1 LTYIWDY
8 YNIPYIL
15 TNKESENMNAMQNAS
30 NDAQN
35 KINRQLIDYNS
46 TQNDLIFKTRKRL
59 FKLEHNFR
67 LLIATISI
75 TLITTGLMGLVVSY
89 G

>member
-1 LTYIWDY
+1 
-8 YNIPYIL
+8 
-15 TNKESENMNAMQNAS
+15 MNATQDAS
-30 NDAQN
+30 NNAQN

-67 LLIATISI
+67 LSIATISI

>member
-1 LTYIWDY
+1 
-8 YNIPYIL
+8 
-15 TNKESENMNAMQNAS
+15 MQNAS

-59 FKLEHNFR
+59 FKLEHNFN
-67 LLIATISI
+67 LLIAGLFI
-75 TLITTGLMGLVVSY
+75 TVSATLVMGLVVIN

>member
-1 LTYIWDY
+1 MTYIWDY
-8 YNIPYIL
+8 YNIPDIL
-15 TNKESENMNAMQNAS
+15 TNIESENMNAMQNAS

-35 KINRQLIDYNS
+35 KINRQLIDYNA
-46 TQNDLIFKTRKRL
+46 TQNNLIFKTRKRL

>member
-1 LTYIWDY
+1 
-8 YNIPYIL
+8 
-15 TNKESENMNAMQNAS
+15 MNATQDAS

-67 LLIATISI
+67 LLIAGLFITIST
-75 TLITTGLMGLVVSY
+75 TLFMGLVVIN

>member
-1 LTYIWDY
+1 
-8 YNIPYIL
+8 
-15 TNKESENMNAMQNAS
+15 MQNAS

-59 FKLEHNFR
+59 FQAERNQTLSFFLIG
-67 LLIATISI
+67 LL
-75 TLITTGLMGLVVSY
+75 TLSVLLLAVNDVLIKGAI
-89 G
+89 

>member
-1 LTYIWDY
+1 MGYMLLY
-8 YNIPYIL
+8 PIL
-15 TNKESENMNAMQNAS
+15 TINIESNNMNATQDAS

-35 KINRQLIDYNS
+35 KINRKLIEYNE

-67 LLIATISI
+67 LLILAIAI
-75 TLITTGLMGLVVSY
+75 TGSVTALMGLAVIN

>member
-1 LTYIWDY
+1 
-8 YNIPYIL
+8 
-15 TNKESENMNAMQNAS
+15 MNATQDAS

-67 LLIATISI
+67 LLIAGIFI
-75 TLITTGLMGLVVSY
+75 TVSTTLVMGLVVVN

>member
-1 LTYIWDY
+1 
-8 YNIPYIL
+8 
-15 TNKESENMNAMQNAS
+15 MNATQDAS

-35 KINRQLIDYNS
+35 KINRKLIEYNE

-67 LLIATISI
+67 LLILAIAI
-75 TLITTGLMGLVVSY
+75 TGSVTALMGLVVIN

>member
-8 YNIPYIL
+8 YNIPDIL
-15 TNKESENMNAMQNAS
+15 TNIERYKMNAEKQTQVKSPTM
-30 NDAQN
+30 
-35 KINRQLIDYNS
+35 QLIDVCQK
-46 TQNDLIFKTRKRL
+46 QNELIFATRKRL

-67 LLIATISI
+67 LLIAGISI
-75 TLITTGLMGLVVSY
+75 TLITTGLMGLVVVN

>member
-8 YNIPYIL
+8 YNIPDIL
-15 TNKESENMNAMQNAS
+15 TNIERYKMNAEKQTQVKSPTM
-30 NDAQN
+30 
-35 KINRQLIDYNS
+35 QLIDHCQK
-46 TQNDLIFKTRKRL
+46 QNELIFATRKRL

-67 LLIATISI
+67 LLIAGISI
-75 TLITTGLMGLVVSY
+75 TLITTGLMGLVVVN

>member
-1 LTYIWDY
+1 
-8 YNIPYIL
+8 
-15 TNKESENMNAMQNAS
+15 MQNAS

-35 KINRQLIDYNS
+35 KINRQLIEYNEK
-46 TQNDLIFKTRKRL
+46 QNDLIFETRSRL

-67 LLIATISI
+67 LLIVTIAIVGSV
-75 TLITTGLMGLVVSY
+75 TALMGLAVVH

>member
-1 LTYIWDY
+1 
-8 YNIPYIL
+8 
-15 TNKESENMNAMQNAS
+15 MNATQDAS

-35 KINRQLIDYNS
+35 KINRQLIDYNA

-67 LLIATISI
+67 LLIAGIFI
-75 TLITTGLMGLVVSY
+75 TVSTTLVMGLVVIN

>member
-1 LTYIWDY
+1 
-8 YNIPYIL
+8 
-15 TNKESENMNAMQNAS
+15 MNAMQNAS

-75 TLITTGLMGLVVSY
+75 TLITTALMGLVVIN

>member
-1 LTYIWDY
+1 
-8 YNIPYIL
+8 
-15 TNKESENMNAMQNAS
+15 MNATQDAS

-35 KINRQLIDYNS
+35 KINRKLIEYNE

-67 LLIATISI
+67 LLILAIAI
-75 TLITTGLMGLVVSY
+75 TGSVTALMGLVVVN

>member
-1 LTYIWDY
+1 MTYIWDY

>member
-1 LTYIWDY
+1 M
-8 YNIPYIL
+8 
-15 TNKESENMNAMQNAS
+15 TNATKNLDAS
-30 NDAQN
+30 RHKVID
-35 KINRQLIDYNS
+35 KLIDYNK
-46 TQNDLIFKTRKRL
+46 TQNELIFSTRKRL

-67 LLIATISI
+67 LSIATISI

>member
-1 LTYIWDY
+1 LITTQD
-8 YNIPYIL
+8 
-15 TNKESENMNAMQNAS
+15 AS

-35 KINRQLIDYNS
+35 KINRKLIEYNE

-67 LLIATISI
+67 LLILAIAI
-75 TLITTGLMGLVVSY
+75 TGSVTALMGLAVVN

>member
-1 LTYIWDY
+1 
-8 YNIPYIL
+8 
-15 TNKESENMNAMQNAS
+15 MNAMQNAS

-67 LLIATISI
+67 LLIAGISI
-75 TLITTGLMGLVVSY
+75 IIITTGLMGLVVVN